1 MRKIFLFSII
11 YSLAGPALAM
21 ECLYERFFIAGEF
34 ERQNYKAKKK
44 LEIGEGLP
52 LVNSSFMK
60 SWNNGLAVNLGYRF
74 YTLGLRIGYSHSK
87 KIEYDATFYD
97 SISEAEMGRGTL
109 SQRSDNL
116 YIDGIYFYKYE
127 NKSEFKFLLGAGCL
141 WTQLKDQLTSGSYQ
155 GFYFSRSY
163 SPGLRVGIGSQYQI
177 NSCLVVDI
185 MLVSQFPG
193 NKTFKYTT
201 AATLGLAY
209 YI

>member
-1 MRKIFLFSII
+1 MRKILLLTLLYIPASQ
-11 YSLAGPALAM
+11 ALAM

-52 LVNSSFMK
+52 LVDSSFMK
-60 SWNNGLAVNLGYRF
+60 SWNNGLGVNLGYRF
-74 YTLGLRIGYSHSK
+74 YTVGFRIGYSHSK
-87 KIEYDATFYD
+87 KIEYSPTLYDAINN
-97 SISEAEMGRGTL
+97 SEMGRGTL

-127 NKSEFKFLLGAGCL
+127 KQSEFKFLLGTGCL
-141 WTQLKDQLTSGSYQ
+141 WTQLKDQLTSGNYQ
-155 GFYFSRSY
+155 GYYFSRSY
-163 SPGLRVGIGSQYQI
+163 SPGLRVGIGSQYQL
-177 NSCLVVDI
+177 NSCLVIDI
-185 MLVSQFPG
+185 MFVSQFPG

-201 AATLGLAY
+201 AATIGLAY